1 MEQRTLGSSG
11 PAVSAIGLGC
21 MSMGIADVYTSSVRD
36 DDAAVTLIHRAF
48 DLGITLL
55 DTADIY
61 GVSEVQV
68 GKALRG
74 RRADVVLATK
84 FGFVGTARP
93 GLERIPNG
101 SPRSLARTSRSRLH
115 RPLLFAPSGSDGTHR
130 RDGGRDGRVGAAG
143 QGAASRPV

>member
-1 MEQRTLGSSG
+1 MEQRTLGRSG

-36 DDAAVTLIHRAF
+36 DDAAVALIRRAL

-61 GVSEVQV
+61 GVSELQV

-74 RRADVVLATK
+74 RRADAVLATK
-84 FGFVGTARP
+84 FGFVGTTRPELSAFRMAGPTMSTARA
-93 GLERIPNG
+93 I
-101 SPRSLARTSRSRLH
+101 SRSNV
-115 RPLLFAPSGSDGTHR
+115 SVST
-130 RDGGRDGRVGAAG
+130 
-143 QGAASRPV
+143 ASISIIC